1 MEGCVD
7 KARLEVFRQLL
18 QERLAGLSTKLG
30 SRIGQLVDQRE
41 SLSDQTDIATE
52 ESDRDM
58 VLRLNEH
65 DRRVA
70 SQLQHAIRRVDNGE
84 YGICLECGE
93 DINERRLFA
102 NPTATHCIDCMTE
115 LESMRAARA

>member
-1 MEGCVD
+1 ME
-7 KARLEVFRQLL
+7 KARLEVFQKLL
-18 QERLAGLSTKLG
+18 EERLEALTTKLG

-41 SLSDQTDIATE
+41 ALSDQTDIATE

-70 SQLQHAIRRVDNGE
+70 EQLQRALRRVDDGE
-84 YGICLECGE
+84 YGVCMGCGDE
-93 DINERRLFA
+93 IAERRLMA

-115 LESMRAARA
+115 LESRSAARA

>member
-1 MEGCVD
+1 ME
-7 KARLEVFRQLL
+7 KARLEVFRELL
-18 QERLAGLSTKLG
+18 QERLAGLSNNLG

-65 DRRVA
+65 DRRKA
-70 SQLQHAIRRVDNGE
+70 ALLQRALRRVEDGE
-84 YGICLECGE
+84 YGICMECGE